1 MEIKV
6 INEQFS
12 QHEIYS
18 DIEKDQ
24 NSHEII
30 KDGEVHIVQT
40 PESGG
45 NTLETIEK
53 FVKEVISTQSP
64 AFQYNYKI
72 GHRTIIQ
79 RLSLSKYFRR
89 FHQYIDEYTPRKIF
103 SPNVTLF
110 FDTLKKLKIINSDTG
125 EISLPIPDDPISFD
139 FLINEIRSGAE
150 NVEFKNRISK
160 SEFNYKRNLKSA
172 SNYVESLFDKYARLL
187 VLRIDLAFTK
197 ESQSGNPSDFVE
209 TAQKYLDKFLNA
221 RRGNKI
227 FASVVGYI
235 WKLEYGK
242 TKGLHFHFIFFMDGS
257 KAKKDEFRTSEIGK
271 YWIKITEGKGYFFNV
286 NLNKRHYEKHGIGV
300 GMIDH
305 TDTDMRNNLLRI
317 IQYFF
322 KKDQYLM
329 ERYVKKTRTFGRGEM
344 PKERVTKLGRPR
356 SSYNK

>member
-1 MEIKV
+1 MEIKI

-30 KDGEVHIVQT
+30 KDGKIHIIQT

-53 FVKEVISTQSP
+53 FVKEAISTQSP

-72 GHRTIIQ
+72 RHKTIIQ

-103 SPNVTLF
+103 SQNVTLF
-110 FDTLKKLKIINSDTG
+110 FDSLKNLKIIDANSG
-125 EISLPIPDDPISFD
+125 EANLPIPDNPIIFD
-139 FLINEIRSGAE
+139 LLINEIRRGSE
-150 NVEFKNRISK
+150 TIEFKNK
-160 SEFNYKRNLKSA
+160 SIKIELNYKRNLKSA
-172 SNYVESLFDKYARLL
+172 SNYVESLFFKYSRLL

-197 ESQSGNPSDFVE
+197 ESQDGNPSDFVE
-209 TAQKYLDKFLNA
+209 TAQKYIDKFLNA

-271 YWIKITEGKGYFFNV
+271 YWMKITEGNGYFFNV
-286 NLNKRHYEKHGIGV
+286 NLKKRHYEKHGIGI